1 MELIFLIVGIII
13 GFFLD
18 KVKVKKT
25 EEKLRAMLIKPEGKV
40 IDSKE
45 VNSLNKDSDE
55 VNYQHN
61 DYFDNIGNG
70 NG

>member
-18 KVKVKKT
+18 KQKVKRT
-25 EEKLRAMLIKPEGKV
+25 EEKLRAILIKPGGKV
-40 IDSKE
+40 GDSKE
-45 VNSLNKDSDE
+45 VNSINKVTDD

-61 DYFDNIGNG
+61 DFYDGQE
-70 NG
+70 